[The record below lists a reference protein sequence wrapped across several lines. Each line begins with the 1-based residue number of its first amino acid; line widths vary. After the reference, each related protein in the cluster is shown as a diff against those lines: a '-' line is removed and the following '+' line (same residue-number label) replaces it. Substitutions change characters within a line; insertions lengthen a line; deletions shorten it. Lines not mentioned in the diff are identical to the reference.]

1 MASKESLQ
9 PKLLYATTVDPQ
21 TTKNQRLNLVI
32 NDEYRFVA
40 VYSGKKELK
49 LLSFPGDRVIN
60 HKTKSYV
67 LMFS

>member
-40 VYSGKKELK
+40 IFWKE
-49 LLSFPGDRVIN
+49 RIEIA
-60 HKTKSYV
+60 
-67 LMFS
+67 